1 MRKCVRKEINLL
13 KNKGKNENDI
23 KSKIAN
29 IFFIIKYLNNIK

>member
-23 KSKIAN
+23 K
-29 IFFIIKYLNNIK
+29 IKLWKK